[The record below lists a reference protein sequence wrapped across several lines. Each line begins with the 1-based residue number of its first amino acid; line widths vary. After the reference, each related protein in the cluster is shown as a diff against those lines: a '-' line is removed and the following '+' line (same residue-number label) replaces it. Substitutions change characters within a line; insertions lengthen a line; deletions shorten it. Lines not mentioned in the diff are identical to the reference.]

1 MKKFKYLILMFC
13 CTIIVSCDTDEPPFP
28 SQNNQDKDEGDSNS
42 NSNSDNSNA
51 SNDNNASDDK
61 YYFELEKPVERE
73 IGTEAGSLKIFFK
86 CNQEYVIS
94 ATGNVT
100 GLSLS
105 HTYGEGDGFVI
116 VSYDK
121 VKYKEGAS
129 GTSWNERCS
138 IVFTVKDGSKSNF
151 KVIQKSFFLFR
162 QGFKVKF

>member
-42 NSNSDNSNA
+42 NSDNSNA
-51 SNDNNASDDK
+51 SNDNNASNNK
-61 YYFELEKPVERE
+61 YYFELEKPMERE
-73 IGTEAGSLKIFFK
+73 IGTEAGSIKIFFK